1 MNVNQHFTLQYSAE
15 MPFAAA
21 PAVPAKVE
29 QSARASQ
36 AELTRGLLYARLQT
50 RGRPRSPSVRPS
62 KRRRLPGGEQQDGG
76 PRRRGGGDD
85 KRAPRACAGHSA
97 APASTGDKKPHR
109 HSRTGGVGASAVET
123 TTSGGGVAHVHE
135 ACDLRG
141 HRARWRLRARSAHWA
156 LSQDHKG
163 GRYLIG
169 YLDRRIP
176 VARSPA
182 STFSFRSPG
191 LRAGWPPRATGMRS
205 MPAAPVASSCAGAPQ
220 ARRARGGCAHIVR
233 SLLTDQRMDMDLPD
247 ELPAPPYPCGQN
259 AAAALCARSG
269 ACDYP
274 DCSS

>member
-1 MNVNQHFTLQYSAE
+1 M
-15 MPFAAA
+15 
-21 PAVPAKVE
+21 
-29 QSARASQ
+29 
-36 AELTRGLLYARLQT
+36 
-50 RGRPRSPSVRPS
+50 
-62 KRRRLPGGEQQDGG
+62 
-76 PRRRGGGDD
+76 
-85 KRAPRACAGHSA
+85 
-97 APASTGDKKPHR
+97 
-109 HSRTGGVGASAVET
+109 
-123 TTSGGGVAHVHE
+123 HE

-205 MPAAPVASSCAGAPQ
+205 MPAAPVAYSRHPAPGPPKRDVPGGAAPTSS
-220 ARRARGGCAHIVR
+220 VLR